1 MQATHTLQA
10 ERREKKGTRYAKR
23 ERSAG
28 KLPCVL
34 YGQGKDPAHLNL
46 DHKEALRCFHLGER
60 VFNIELA
67 EESKTQ
73 TVLLKD
79 LQFDYLGTNVVHC
92 DLMRVNLDDIV
103 EANIHLHLVGEA
115 KGLKTAGAVLV
126 QKMNEVPV
134 TCRVSDIPE
143 EIRLDISELGADEHL
158 AASDITLPDGLT
170 LDCDPETV
178 VVLINVKAET
188 EDEGTEAEAI
198 EAEGS
203 EPEVIGG
210 KKDED
215 EDEDEDSSKKKDK

>member
-10 ERREKKGTRYAKR
+10 QRREKKGSRYAKR

-46 DHKEALRCFHLGER
+46 DHKEALRCFQLGER
-60 VFNIELA
+60 VFTIELA

-103 EANIHLHLVGEA
+103 EANVHLHLVGEA

-143 EIRLDISELGADEHL
+143 EIRLDISELGADEHMF
-158 AASDITLPDGLT
+158 ASDIKLPSGLT
-170 LDCDPETV
+170 LHCDPETV
-178 VVLINVKAET
+178 VVVINVKT
-188 EDEGTEAEAI
+188 EQEATEGTESEAI
-198 EAEGS
+198 GAEGS
-203 EPEVIGG
+203 EPVVIKA
-210 KKDED
+210 KKDD
-215 EDEDEDSSKKKDK
+215 DQDSKKKDK

>member
-10 ERREKKGTRYAKR
+10 ERREKKGSRYAKR

-46 DHKEALRCFHLGER
+46 DHKEALRCFELGER
-60 VFNIELA
+60 VFNIELT

-79 LQFDYLGTNVVHC
+79 LQFDYLGTNIVHC

-103 EANIHLHLVGEA
+103 EANVHLHLVGEA

-143 EIRLDISELGADEHL
+143 EIRLDISDLGADEHL
-158 AASDITLPDGLT
+158 SASDIKLPDGLT

-178 VVLINVKAET
+178 VVLINVKAEQ
-188 EDEGTEAEAI
+188 EADEGTEAESI

-203 EPEVIGG
+203 EPEVIKA
-210 KKDED
+210 KKED
-215 EDEDEDSSKKKDK
+215 EDGKKEDK

>member
-10 ERREKKGTRYAKR
+10 ERREKKGSRYAKR

-46 DHKEALRCFHLGER
+46 NHKEAIRCFHSGER
-60 VFNIELA
+60 VFNIELS

-103 EANIHLHLVGEA
+103 EANVHLHLVGEA

-143 EIRLDISELGADEHL
+143 EIRLDISGLGADEHL
-158 AASDITLPDGLT
+158 SAADIKLPSGLT

-178 VVLINVKAET
+178 AVLISVKAES

-198 EAEGS
+198 SAEGS
-203 EPEVIGG
+203 EPEVIKP
-210 KKDED
+210 KKED
-215 EDEDEDSSKKKDK
+215 EDKDK

>member
-10 ERREKKGTRYAKR
+10 ERRDKKGSRYAKR
-23 ERSAG
+23 ERGAG

-46 DHKEALRCFHLGER
+46 NHKEALRCFELGER
-60 VFNIELA
+60 VFNIELS

-79 LQFDYLGTNVVHC
+79 LQFDHLGTNVVHC

-103 EANIHLHLVGEA
+103 EANVHLHLVGDP

-126 QKMNEVPV
+126 QKMNEIPV

-143 EIRLDISELGADEHL
+143 EIRMDISDLGADDYL
-158 AASDITLPDGLT
+158 TAADIKLPDGLT

-178 VVLINVKAET
+178 AVIINVKAEQ
-188 EDEGTEAEAI
+188 ESEEGTESEAV
-198 EAEGS
+198 EAGGA
-203 EPEVIGG
+203 EPEVIKA

-215 EDEDEDSSKKKDK
+215 DEDDSKKKEK

>member
-10 ERREKKGTRYAKR
+10 ERREKKGTSYAKR
-23 ERSAG
+23 DRNVG

-34 YGQGKDPAHLNL
+34 YGQGKDPAHLSL
-46 DHKEALRCFHLGER
+46 DHKEALRFFESGER
-60 VFNIELA
+60 VFNIELT

-103 EANIHLHLVGEA
+103 EANVHLHLVGEA
-115 KGLKTAGAVLV
+115 KGLRAAGAVLV
-126 QKMNEVPV
+126 QKMNEIPV

-143 EIRLDISELGADEHL
+143 EIRLDISDLGADEHMT
-158 AASDITLPDGLT
+158 AGEITLPDGLT

-178 VVLINVKAET
+178 VVLIDVKAET
-188 EDEGTEAEAI
+188 EDEGTEGEAI
-198 EAEGS
+198 TAEGS
-203 EPEVIGG
+203 EPEVIKP
-210 KKDED
+210 KKDEGDD
-215 EDEDEDSSKKKDK
+215 EGKKKDK

>member
-23 ERSAG
+23 ERNVG

-34 YGQGKDPAHLNL
+34 YSQGKDPAHLSL
-46 DHKEALRCFHLGER
+46 DHKEALRFFESGER
-60 VFNIELA
+60 VFNIELT

-103 EANIHLHLVGEA
+103 EANVHLHLVGEA
-115 KGLKTAGAVLV
+115 KGLRAAGAVLV
-126 QKMNEVPV
+126 QKMNEIPV

-143 EIRLDISELGADEHL
+143 EIRLDISDLGADEHMT
-158 AASDITLPDGLT
+158 AGEITLPDGLT

-178 VVLINVKAET
+178 VVLIDVKAET
-188 EDEGTEAEAI
+188 EDEGTEGEAI
-198 EAEGS
+198 TAEGS
-203 EPEVIGG
+203 EPEVIKP
-210 KKDED
+210 KKDEGDD
-215 EDEDEDSSKKKDK
+215 EGKKKDK

>member
-10 ERREKKGTRYAKR
+10 ERREKKGSRYAKR

-34 YGQGKDPAHLNL
+34 YGQGKDPAHLSL
-46 DHKEALRCFHLGER
+46 DHKEAIRFFESGER
-60 VFNIELA
+60 VFNIELS

-92 DLMRVNLDDIV
+92 DLIRVNLDDVV
-103 EANIHLHLVGEA
+103 EANVHLHLVGDA

-126 QKMNEVPV
+126 QKMNELPV
-134 TCRVSDIPE
+134 TCRVSDIPD
-143 EIRLDISELGADEHL
+143 EIRLDISGLAADEHMT
-158 AASDITLPDGLT
+158 AGEITLPEGLK

-178 VVLINVKAET
+178 VVIIDVKAES
-188 EDEGTEAEAI
+188 EDEGTEGEAI
-198 EAEGS
+198 TAEGS
-203 EPEVIGG
+203 EPEVIKA
-210 KKDED
+210 KKDDDDD
-215 EDEDEDSSKKKDK
+215 EPKKKEK

>member
-23 ERSAG
+23 ERNAG

-34 YGQGKDPAHLNL
+34 YGQGKDPAHLSLN
-46 DHKEALRCFHLGER
+46 HKEALRFFESGER

-67 EESKTQ
+67 SESKTQ

-92 DLMRVNLDDIV
+92 DLIRVNLDDVV
-103 EANIHLHLVGEA
+103 EANVHLHMVGDA

-134 TCRVSDIPE
+134 RCRVSDLPE
-143 EIRLDISELGADEHL
+143 EIKIDISDLEANAHL
-158 AASDITLPDGLT
+158 SASDIKLPAGLT
-170 LDCDPETV
+170 LECDPDAV
-178 VVLINVKAET
+178 VVIIDVQVET
-188 EDEGTEAEAI
+188 EEGTEGEAI
-198 EAEGS
+198 SSEGAE
-203 EPEVIGG
+203 PDVI
-210 KKDED
+210 K
-215 EDEDEDSSKKKDK
+215 SKKEEEDK

>member
-1 MQATHTLQA
+1 MEIRVMQATHTLKAQ
-10 ERREKKGTRYAKR
+10 RRDKKGTRYAKR

-46 DHKEALRCFHLGER
+46 DHKEALRCFELGER
-60 VFNIELA
+60 VFTIELT

-79 LQFDYLGTNVVHC
+79 LQFDYLGTNIVHC

-103 EANIHLHLVGEA
+103 EANVHLHLVGDA

-134 TCRVSDIPE
+134 TCRVSDIPD
-143 EIRLDISELGADEHL
+143 EIRLDISDL
-158 AASDITLPDGLT
+158 AADDHLSAGDITLPDGLT
-170 LDCDPETV
+170 LNCEPETV
-178 VVLINVKAET
+178 AVLINVKAEQ
-188 EDEGTEAEAI
+188 EAEEGTEAESI
-198 EAEGS
+198 TAEGS
-203 EPEVIGG
+203 EPEVIKA
-210 KKDED
+210 KKEGEEED
-215 EDEDEDSSKKKDK
+215 K

>member
-10 ERREKKGTRYAKR
+10 QRREKKGSRYAKR
-23 ERSAG
+23 ERNAG

-34 YGQGKDPAHLNL
+34 YGQGKDPAHLSL
-46 DHKEALRCFHLGER
+46 DHKEAIRFFQSGER
-60 VFNIELA
+60 VFTIELA

-103 EANIHLHLVGEA
+103 EANVHLHLVGEP

-143 EIRLDISELGADEHL
+143 EIRLDISDL
-158 AASDITLPDGLT
+158 AADSYLTAADIKLPEGLK

-178 VVLINVKAET
+178 AVIINVKSEQEAS
-188 EDEGTEAEAI
+188 EGTESEAI
-198 EAEGS
+198 SAEGS
-203 EPEVIGG
+203 QPEVIKT
-210 KKDED
+210 KKEEED
-215 EDEDEDSSKKKDK
+215 K

>member
-23 ERSAG
+23 ERNVG

-34 YGQGKDPAHLNL
+34 YGQGKDPAHLSL
-46 DHKEALRCFHLGER
+46 DHKEALRFFESGER
-60 VFNIELA
+60 VFNIELT

-103 EANIHLHLVGEA
+103 EANVHLHLVGEA
-115 KGLKTAGAVLV
+115 KGLRAAGAVLV
-126 QKMNEVPV
+126 QKMNEIPV

-143 EIRLDISELGADEHL
+143 EIRLDISDLGADEHMT
-158 AASDITLPDGLT
+158 AGEITLPDGLT

-178 VVLINVKAET
+178 VVLIDVKAET
-188 EDEGTEAEAI
+188 EDEGTEGEAI
-198 EAEGS
+198 TAEGS
-203 EPEVIGG
+203 EPEVIKP
-210 KKDED
+210 KKDEGDD
-215 EDEDEDSSKKKDK
+215 EGKKKDK

>member
-23 ERSAG
+23 ERNVG

-34 YGQGKDPAHLNL
+34 YGQGKDPAHLSL
-46 DHKEALRCFHLGER
+46 DHKEALRFFESGER
-60 VFNIELA
+60 VFNIELT

-103 EANIHLHLVGEA
+103 EANVHLHLVGEA
-115 KGLKTAGAVLV
+115 KGLRAAGAVLV
-126 QKMNEVPV
+126 QKMNEIPV

-143 EIRLDISELGADEHL
+143 EIRLDISGLGADEHMT
-158 AASDITLPDGLT
+158 AGEITLPDGLT

-178 VVLINVKAET
+178 VVLIDVKAET
-188 EDEGTEAEAI
+188 EDEGTEGEAI
-198 EAEGS
+198 TAEGS
-203 EPEVIGG
+203 EPEVIKP

-215 EDEDEDSSKKKDK
+215 EDEGQKKDK